1 MDDLLLDF
9 RDFSLLEMYKFDDE
23 KVSTVTSREQ
33 QKTENSIEKCF
44 DRFLQLRYL
53 DGLRVTKFYREEHQ
67 RFLECMLHRLPPN
80 YECLDSSRPWCI
92 YWILQAAHVLN
103 FTFAPETLEQVVAFL
118 EKCRHPQGGFA
129 GGPGQY
135 AHLAPTYAA
144 VNSLAMIGTPSAFRA
159 IDRDSLEKF
168 LFAVRE
174 PDGSFR
180 LHVDGETDVRGAY
193 CAVSVAKLTNMPE
206 PTLKKLFN
214 KTGDW
219 IASCQTYEGG
229 FGGAPDLEAHGGYT
243 FCGIAALALL
253 NEGHKCDQEQ
263 LLKWTLQRQMAYEG
277 GFQGRTNKLVD
288 GCYSFWVGATI
299 PVTQAIMNNDGKPL
313 AKALFDVG
321 ALQEYILLCCQKSN
335 GGLID
340 KPGKP
345 QDLYHTCYTLSG
357 IAIAQHSESAE
368 MPAVLGDP
376 ANELQPTHPLFNV
389 PPEAVAHTTHFYQ
402 QLNNLR
408 AFAQKEQNGDGDDVA
423 NGETS

>member
-1 MDDLLLDF
+1 MDQLLLDF
-9 RDFSLLEMYKFDDE
+9 RDFSLLEMSKFNDE

-33 QKTENSIEKCF
+33 QKTENSIGKCF

-53 DGLRVTKFYREEHQ
+53 DGGRVSKIYREEHQ
-67 RFLECMLHRLPPN
+67 RFLECMLQRLPPN

-92 YWILQAAHVLN
+92 YWILQAAQMLN
-103 FTFAPETLEQVVAFL
+103 FTFSPETLDQVVAFL

-135 AHLAPTYAA
+135 PHLAPTYAA
-144 VNSLAMIGTPSAFRA
+144 VNSLAMIGSLNAFRA

-206 PTLKKLFN
+206 ATLSRLFD

-299 PVTQAIMNNDGKPL
+299 PITQAIMNNDGKPL
-313 AKALFDVG
+313 KKALFDVG

-357 IAIAQHSESAE
+357 MAIAQHSESAE

-376 ANELQPTHPLFNV
+376 INELQPTHPLFNV
-389 PPEAVAHTTHFYQ
+389 PPDAVAHTTHFYEQ
-402 QLNNLR
+402 VNESR
-408 AFAQKEQNGDGDDVA
+408 AFTEHDKVGNGVP
-423 NGETS
+423 S

>member
-1 MDDLLLDF
+1 MMDKHITH
-9 RDFSLLEMYKFDDE
+9 Y
-23 KVSTVTSREQ
+23 
-33 QKTENSIEKCF
+33 
-44 DRFLQLRYL
+44 
-53 DGLRVTKFYREEHQ
+53 YREEHQ
-67 RFLECMLHRLPPN
+67 RFLENMLHHLPGN

-92 YWILQAAHVLN
+92 YWILQASHVLN
-103 FTFAPETLEQVVAFL
+103 FTFSPETLEQVVQFL
-118 EKCRHPQGGFA
+118 VKCRHPEGGFA

-144 VNSLAMIGTPSAFRA
+144 VNSLAMIGTANAYRA
-159 IDRDSLEKF
+159 IDRDSLERF

-174 PDGSFR
+174 QDGSFR
-180 LHVDGETDVRGAY
+180 LHVDGECDVRGAY
-193 CAVSVAKLTNMPE
+193 CAVSVAKLTNMPQS
-206 PTLKKLFN
+206 TLNKLFD

-263 LLKWTLQRQMAYEG
+263 LLKWTLQRQMSYEG

-299 PVTQAIMNNDGKPL
+299 PITQAIMANDGKSIS
-313 AKALFDVG
+313 KALFDVG
-321 ALQEYILLCCQKSN
+321 ALQEYILLCCQKPN

-357 IAIAQHSESAE
+357 VAIAQHSESAYN
-368 MPAVLGDP
+368 PAILGDP
-376 ANELQPTHPLFNV
+376 VNELMPTHPLFNV
-389 PPEAVAHTTHFYQ
+389 SPQAVVETTHFYE
-402 QLNNLR
+402 QLNKLR
-408 AFAQKEQNGDGDDVA
+408 SCSQFDNNSVDGDDEISEDPVEE
-423 NGETS
+423 NPSSISSTTSN